1 MQRQRVEKGEG
12 VSDKKVLFI
21 NHDASRSGAPIFL
34 LNFLKWFQANSTIP
48 FRVLSKNSGDMD
60 HDFQALA
67 PLNFFKRVLPR
78 NSRLRSLLSASRLQR
93 VLDGFHSKRLLKD
106 IAADNIGLIYSNTIT
121 NGEVLKFLSAVNCP
135 VVTHVHEL
143 EYWIHH
149 SGPSN
154 LELVKSY
161 TKRYIVVS
169 EAVKEHLVTNH
180 GIPVEHIEVIH
191 GFIPLAS
198 LMGRVDPLSN
208 PRRELNIAADA
219 FIVGSSGMETWRKGK
234 DLFIQLAIAVRA
246 KGGDLPIHFVW
257 VGGHCNATETYQIRH
272 DLHHAGITD
281 QVHFVDHVTNPMD
294 YYRQFDVFA
303 MVSRE
308 DPFPLVNL
316 EAAALGKPVVCFDS
330 GGGSPEFVGEDAG
343 FVVPYLDINAMAD
356 KLILLARN
364 KELREE
370 LGMRG
375 CAKVT
380 ENHDIPVGA
389 RRILEVIEQYLG

>member
-1 MQRQRVEKGEG
+1 VP
-12 VSDKKVLFI
+12 VKKILFI

-34 LNFLKWFQANSTIP
+34 LNFLKWFQANSKIP

-60 HDFQALA
+60 RDFQALA
-67 PLNFFKRVLPR
+67 PLSFFNRVLPR
-78 NSRLRSLLSASRLQR
+78 NSRLRSLLSAQWLQM
-93 VLDGFHSKRLLKD
+93 VLNRFHFKQLLKD
-106 IAADNIGLIYSNTIT
+106 VTTDDIGLIYSNTIT
-121 NGEVLKFLSAVNCP
+121 NGDVLKFLSAVNCP

-143 EYWIHH
+143 EYWIHR

-154 LELVKSY
+154 MELVKSY
-161 TKRYIVVS
+161 TKRFIVVS

-180 GIPVEHIEVIH
+180 DVPVEHIEVIH
-191 GFIPLAS
+191 GFIPVSS
-198 LMGRVDPLSN
+198 LTGRLDPLSN
-208 PRRELNIAADA
+208 PRNELNIAADA

-234 DLFIQLAIAVRA
+234 DLFIQLAIAVLA
-246 KGGDLPIHFVW
+246 KGSDMPIHFVW
-257 VGGHCNATETYQIRH
+257 VGGRCNATETYQIRH

-294 YYRQFDVFA
+294 YYGQFDVFA

-316 EAAALGKPVVCFDS
+316 EAAALGKPIVCFDS
-330 GGGSPEFVGEDAG
+330 GGGSPEFVEDDAG

-356 KLILLARN
+356 KLILLARDN
-364 KELREE
+364 KLRAD
-370 LGMRG
+370 LGSRG
-375 CAKVT
+375 RAKVA

-389 RRILEVIEQYLG
+389 RRILDVIEQYLG